1 MPQKAITI
9 IDDDPGVLD
18 AVSTLFASKGYE
30 VATFAGASSFLE
42 APYLSSCIITDVR
55 MPQMTGLDLL
65 RELKS
70 RTDPRPIILLTAH
83 GDIEMAMQAVRLGA
97 YDFIEKP
104 FKPERLLAVV
114 EQAET
119 VLAELTELRDRL
131 ESLTQRQKETM
142 RYLIEGLATKDIA
155 GKLGLSPRT
164 VEIHRAFVMSKMSA
178 KSVADLLRVSMRLGW
193 K

>member
-1 MPQKAITI
+1 MSKAINI

-18 AVSTLFASKGYE
+18 AVSALFASKGYE
-30 VATFAGASSFLE
+30 TSTHLSAKSFLE
-42 APYLSSCIITDVR
+42 APYLSGCIICDVR
-55 MPQMTGLDLL
+55 MPEMTGLDLL

-70 RTDPRPIILLTAH
+70 RTDPRPVILLTAH
-83 GDIEMAMQAVRLGA
+83 GDIQMAIQAVRLGA
-97 YDFIEKP
+97 HEFVEKP
-104 FKPERLLAVV
+104 FKSDRLLGIV

-119 VLAELTELRDRL
+119 VLTELTELRDRV

-142 RYLIEGLATKDIA
+142 RFLIEGLATKDIA
-155 GKLGLSPRT
+155 SKLGLSPRT